1 MFTLAFNDELLYPPA
16 WFWYMYTITTT
27 YIGKIPNTKL
37 CCIPFISPLYLF
49 WSFPFPTLTKIW
61 RKNIYYTTFTFAPT
75 FLILHITQTSMFL
88 RKLRQHLQPGRQIL
102 KLSSMWVLVFAA
114 FLNSWKTNY
123 KWQWRPNISRS
134 LRGMVMVV
142 EAFEAIEVKGNT
154 VLPGY
159 MLPIYRY
166 VRQDIIRLITCFSN
180 FWWFYKI

>member
-1 MFTLAFNDELLYPPA
+1 MEPMFVYFQNWEV
-16 WFWYMYTITTT
+16 
-27 YIGKIPNTKL
+27 
-37 CCIPFISPLYLF
+37 
-49 WSFPFPTLTKIW
+49 
-61 RKNIYYTTFTFAPT
+61 NIYFSVLFSPSDCLVVLITITFTFAPT

-123 KWQWRPNISRS
+123 KWQRRPNISRS

-159 MLPIYRY
+159 LYATNIPI
-166 VRQDIIRLITCFSN
+166 C
-180 FWWFYKI
+180 

>member
-1 MFTLAFNDELLYPPA
+1 
-16 WFWYMYTITTT
+16 
-27 YIGKIPNTKL
+27 
-37 CCIPFISPLYLF
+37 
-49 WSFPFPTLTKIW
+49 
-61 RKNIYYTTFTFAPT
+61 
-75 FLILHITQTSMFL
+75 MFL

-123 KWQWRPNISRS
+123 KWQRRPNISRS

-159 MLPIYRY
+159 MLPIYQY
-166 VRQDIIRLITCFSN
+166 VRQNIIRLITCFSN
-180 FWWFYKI
+180 FWLFHKISWNHQNRMTNLCSNPPFCSNDLMISSERKN